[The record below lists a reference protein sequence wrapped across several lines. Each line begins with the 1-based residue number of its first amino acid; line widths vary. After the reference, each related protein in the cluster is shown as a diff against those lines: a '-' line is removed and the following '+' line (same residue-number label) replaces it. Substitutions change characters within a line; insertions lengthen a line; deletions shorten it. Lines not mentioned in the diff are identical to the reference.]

1 MQASTGVNCDD
12 TYPLRSVPIA
22 FCLRRFPDGR
32 SGNLEPSPAHNAQ
45 QIVEFEEGV
54 FEAAEETTKED
65 EKRAE
70 EIAEK
75 SGKAPQ
81 KLALRAAVHPPRAQI
96 AIPPLCF
103 NSPTV
108 LRDLD
113 HYYKSWFYP
122 TNA

>member
-1 MQASTGVNCDD
+1 MQASSRVNCDE

-22 FCLRRFPDGR
+22 FCLRRVSSGR
-32 SGNLEPSPAHNAQ
+32 SRVPEPSPAHHAQ

-75 SGKAPQ
+75 SGKEPQ
-81 KLALRAAVHPPRAQI
+81 KLALRAAIHRPRAQLS
-96 AIPPLCF
+96 IPGPDL
-103 NSPTV
+103 NSPQA
-108 LRDLD
+108 
-113 HYYKSWFYP
+113 S
-122 TNA
+122 A